1 MTVPLPWQGSA
12 SLSQLF
18 IKFLEA
24 ESTPPQTPA
33 SPTIP
38 SSVVGYVDPRTDP
51 DRPSLATAA
60 IVGRPPP
67 RHSHPHPSTASSG
80 QGDNHLPLH
89 TSLPTFQTPQKSVT
103 PEVLSSSIVNLKP
116 PPISRPHSGPTHAPV
131 TITGTGT
138 VSPVPKHVN
147 DDQPSDHI
155 HRHHPA
161 LASRTDL
168 TPMPYSASPSTS
180 YPSATSNRRT
190 DSSNLFM
197 FSPIHQGERTHS
209 FQSSLLKNV
218 LSD

>member
-1 MTVPLPWQGSA
+1 MADVVPRTEPA
-12 SLSQLF
+12 R
-18 IKFLEA
+18 
-24 ESTPPQTPA
+24 PPPA
-33 SPTIP
+33 S
-38 SSVVGYVDPRTDP
+38 
-51 DRPSLATAA
+51 AA
-60 IVGRPPP
+60 MVCRPPP
-67 RHSHPHPSTASSG
+67 RYSHPPPSTARSG
-80 QGDNHLPLH
+80 QGDDHLPLH
-89 TSLPTFQTPQKSVT
+89 TSRPTFQTPQKSVMPSTSEATSHLIST

-116 PPISRPHSGPTHAPV
+116 PPTSRPHSEQTHTPV

-147 DDQPSDHI
+147 DSYPTLATGQDDRPSDHI
-155 HRHHPA
+155 HRHHHPA

-168 TPMPYSASPSTS
+168 TPMPLSASPSTS

>member
-1 MTVPLPWQGSA
+1 M
-12 SLSQLF
+12 
-18 IKFLEA
+18 I
-24 ESTPPQTPA
+24 
-33 SPTIP
+33 
-38 SSVVGYVDPRTDP
+38 GYVDPRTDP

-60 IVGRPPP
+60 IIGRPPP

-89 TSLPTFQTPQKSVT
+89 TSLPTFQTPQQSVMPSTSEATSRLIPT

-116 PPISRPHSGPTHAPV
+116 PPTSRPHSEQTHTPV

-147 DDQPSDHI
+147 DSYPTLAIGQDDRPSDHI
-155 HRHHPA
+155 HRHHHHHPA

-168 TPMPYSASPSTS
+168 TPMPLSASPSTS